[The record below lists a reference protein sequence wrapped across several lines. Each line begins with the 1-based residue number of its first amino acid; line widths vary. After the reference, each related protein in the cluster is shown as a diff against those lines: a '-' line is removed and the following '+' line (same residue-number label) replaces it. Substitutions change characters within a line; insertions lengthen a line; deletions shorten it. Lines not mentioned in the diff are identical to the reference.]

1 MTFTRKQ
8 YINKECTHDEY
19 YAQFVTEPMLKAV
32 TSAFGKDRLSA
43 ALAADKNLNNI
54 PLERWDRLAYSFGYG
69 FYRPEPPT
77 IDGLPRLRTLSD
89 YVCALK
95 NAARQI
101 TKEKQDA

>member
-8 YINKECTHDEY
+8 YINDECTHDEY
-19 YAQFVTEPMLKAV
+19 YAQFVTEPMLEAV

-43 ALAADKNLNNI
+43 SLAADKNLNNI

-69 FYRPEPPT
+69 FYCPD
-77 IDGLPRLRTLSD
+77 DGLPRLRTLSD

-95 NAARQI
+95 NAALQVA
-101 TKEKQDA
+101 TGHHQPTGD